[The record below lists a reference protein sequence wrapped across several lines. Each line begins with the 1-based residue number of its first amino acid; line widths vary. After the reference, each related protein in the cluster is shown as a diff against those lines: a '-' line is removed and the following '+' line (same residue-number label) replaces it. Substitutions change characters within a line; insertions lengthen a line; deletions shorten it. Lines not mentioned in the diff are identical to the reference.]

1 MSINYRVISKK
12 DPRNPSAPP
21 RYYASLK
28 SGGRSDMRQ
37 VARQIAMISTVSSGD
52 TLGVLE
58 GLLAVVPQELAEGRV
73 VELGELG
80 SFRLSARS
88 ESAPEP
94 GGISARSITGVK
106 VIFMP
111 GKLFKQALMDIKYQK
126 E

>member
-1 MSINYRVISKK
+1 MSINYKVITKK

-28 SGGRSDMRQ
+28 SSGRSDMRQ
-37 VARQIAMISTVSSGD
+37 VAKEIGAISTVSSGD
-52 TLGVLE
+52 TMAVLE
-58 GLLAVVPQELAEGRV
+58 GLLTVVPQELADGRV

-88 ESAPEP
+88 ESALEP
-94 GGISARSITGVK
+94 GEISARSITGVK

-111 GKLFKQALMDIKYQK
+111 GKLFKQALVDIEYRK